1 MSACMSDT
9 VCTIPIFFLFT
20 AVNTFV
26 LLGFSDYVSWSFK
39 KKKKKSLNQIIKKIA
54 DTIIGKNAA
63 LLMYI
68 LMIPAREF
76 INIK

>member
-1 MSACMSDT
+1 MC
-9 VCTIPIFFLFT
+9 LE
-20 AVNTFV
+20 
-26 LLGFSDYVSWSFK
+26 VSK
-39 KKKKKSLNQIIKKIA
+39 KKKKKPQPDNQKIA

>member
-1 MSACMSDT
+1 MHVWYSLYY
-9 VCTIPIFFLFT
+9 PNFFSFYCCKHFCFT
-20 AVNTFV
+20 WFLWLCV
-26 LLGFSDYVSWSFK
+26 LKFQK
-39 KKKKKSLNQIIKKIA
+39 KEKKSLNQIIKKIA

>member
-1 MSACMSDT
+1 MC
-9 VCTIPIFFLFT
+9 LE
-20 AVNTFV
+20 
-26 LLGFSDYVSWSFK
+26 VSK
-39 KKKKKSLNQIIKKIA
+39 KRKKKSLNQIIKKIA

>member
-1 MSACMSDT
+1 MC
-9 VCTIPIFFLFT
+9 LE
-20 AVNTFV
+20 
-26 LLGFSDYVSWSFK
+26 VSK
-39 KKKKKSLNQIIKKIA
+39 KRKKSLNQIIKKIA